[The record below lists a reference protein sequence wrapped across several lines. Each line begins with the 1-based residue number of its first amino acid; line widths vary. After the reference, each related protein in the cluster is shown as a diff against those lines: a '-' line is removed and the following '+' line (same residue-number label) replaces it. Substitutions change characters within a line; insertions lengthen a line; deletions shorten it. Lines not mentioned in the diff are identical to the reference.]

1 MSASGRALDGI
12 KVLEVGS
19 WIAGPAA
26 ATIMSDF
33 GAEVIKVEPPGA
45 GDPYRQMPRLPGMPL
60 SEHNYSWLLDSRNKK
75 SLALDVTKPEG
86 RDVLLRLAAQT
97 DVFLTNF
104 PPALL
109 ARLRL
114 AWEDL
119 SAVNPRLIYALL
131 TAYGEVGEEATKPG
145 FDVNAWWARS
155 GLMDLVRP
163 AGAQPTSSMP
173 GMGDHPTAVALFG
186 AIALGLYQRERTGR
200 GAKVSTSLM
209 ANGAWATSVLIQALL
224 CGATF
229 VERPPREQALNALVN
244 LYQCRDGRWFVLTL
258 LTEEKDWERFA
269 RGIGRA
275 DLIADARFAT
285 MAARH
290 ANSPA
295 LVKILDGVFA
305 EKDWAQWQATL
316 EASDIAFEAVVRLQ
330 DLRDDRQMAA
340 TGTLAPLEGAGIPGL
355 RTVMSPIEVADQT
368 RVPPTR
374 APDLGEHTDEVLRAA
389 GYDAAAIRRLH
400 DLGVVA

>member
-1 MSASGRALDGI
+1 MRALDGI

-45 GDPYRQMPRLPGMPL
+45 GDPYRQLSRRPGMPL
-60 SEHNYSWLLDSRNKK
+60 CEHNYSWLLDSRNKK
-75 SLALDVTKPEG
+75 SLALDVTRPEG
-86 RDVLLRLAAQT
+86 RDVLLRLAARA
-97 DVFLTNF
+97 DVYLTNF

-109 ARLRL
+109 ARLGL

-119 SAVNPRLIYALL
+119 SVVNPRLIYASL

-145 FDVNAWWARS
+145 YDVNAWWARS
-155 GLMDLVRP
+155 GMMDLVRS
-163 AGAQPTSSMP
+163 AGAQPTVSLP
-173 GMGDHPTAVALFG
+173 GMGDHPTAMALFG

-200 GAKVSTSLM
+200 GAKVSSSLM
-209 ANGAWATSVLIQALL
+209 ANGAWANSVLIQALL

-269 RGIGRA
+269 RAIGRA
-275 DLIADARFAT
+275 DLIADARFRT

-290 ANSPA
+290 ANSSA

-305 EKDWAQWQATL
+305 EKDWAGWQATL
-316 EASDIAFEAVVRLQ
+316 EACGIAFEAVARLQ

-340 TGTLAPLEGAGIPGL
+340 TGTVAPLEGTGIPGL
-355 RTVMSPIEVADQT
+355 RTVMSPIQVVGQ
-368 RVPPTR
+368 RKVPPTR
-374 APDLGEHTDEVLRAA
+374 APDLGEHTDLVLRAA
-389 GYDAAAIRRLH
+389 GYDEAAIRRLR

>member
-209 ANGAWATSVLIQALL
+209 ANGAWANSVLIQALL

-355 RTVMSPIEVADQT
+355 RTVMSPIQVADQT

>member
-86 RDVLLRLAAQT
+86 RDVLLRLAGKT

-209 ANGAWATSVLIQALL
+209 ANGAWANSVLIQALL

-269 RGIGRA
+269 HAIGRA
-275 DLIADARFAT
+275 DLISDARFAT
-285 MAARH
+285 MAKRH

-374 APDLGEHTDEVLRAA
+374 APDLGEHTDLVLRAA
-389 GYDAAAIRRLH
+389 GYDAAAIRRLR

>member
-1 MSASGRALDGI
+1 MRALDGI

-45 GDPYRQMPRLPGMPL
+45 GDPYRQLSRRPGMPA

-75 SLALDVTKPEG
+75 SLALDVTRPEG
-86 RDVLLRLAAQT
+86 RNVLLRLAGKA
-97 DVFLTNF
+97 DVYLTNF

-109 ARLRL
+109 ARLGL
-114 AWEDL
+114 TWEDL
-119 SAVNPRLIYALL
+119 SAVNPRLIYASL

-145 FDVNAWWARS
+145 YDVNAWWARS

-173 GMGDHPTAVALFG
+173 GMGDHPTAMALFG

-200 GAKVSTSLM
+200 GVKVSTSLM
-209 ANGAWATSVLIQALL
+209 ANGAWANSVLIQALL

-258 LTEEKDWERFA
+258 LTEEKDWEPFA
-269 RGIGRA
+269 RAIGRD
-275 DLIADARFAT
+275 DLIVETRFAT

-305 EKDWAQWQATL
+305 EKDWAEWQATL
-316 EASDIAFEAVVRLQ
+316 SASDIAFEAVARLQ
-330 DLRDDRQMAA
+330 DLRHDRQMAA
-340 TGTLAPLEGAGIPGL
+340 TQTVVALEGAGMQGL
-355 RTVMSPIEVADQT
+355 STVMSPIQVAGQT
-368 RVPPTR
+368 KVPPTR
-374 APDLGEHTDEVLRAA
+374 APDLGEHTDAVLRAVD
-389 GYDAAAIRRLH
+389 YDEAAIRRLR

>member
-1 MSASGRALDGI
+1 
-12 KVLEVGS
+12 
-19 WIAGPAA
+19 
-26 ATIMSDF
+26 MSDF

-45 GDPYRQMPRLPGMPL
+45 GDPYRQLSRRPGMPA

-75 SLALDVTKPEG
+75 SLALDVTRPEG
-86 RDVLLRLAAQT
+86 RNVLLRLAGKA
-97 DVFLTNF
+97 DVYLTNF

-109 ARLRL
+109 ARLGL
-114 AWEDL
+114 TWEDL
-119 SAVNPRLIYALL
+119 SAVNPRLIYASL

-145 FDVNAWWARS
+145 YDVNAWWARS
-155 GLMDLVRP
+155 GMMDLVRS
-163 AGAQPTSSMP
+163 AGAQPTVSLP

-186 AIALGLYQRERTGR
+186 AIALGLYQRERSGR
-200 GAKVSTSLM
+200 GTKVSTSLM
-209 ANGAWATSVLIQALL
+209 ANGAWANSVLIQALL

-244 LYQCRDGRWFVLTL
+244 LYKCRDGRWFVLTL
-258 LTEEKDWERFA
+258 LSEEKDWGRFA
-269 RGIGRA
+269 RAIGRD
-275 DLIADARFAT
+275 DLIADARFST

-305 EKDWAQWQATL
+305 EKDWAEWQTTL
-316 EASDIAFEAVVRLQ
+316 SASDIAFEAVARLR

-340 TGTLAPLEGAGIPGL
+340 AETVVPLEGAAIPHL
-355 RTVMSPIEVADQT
+355 RTVMSPIQVGGQT

-374 APDLGEHTDEVLRAA
+374 APELGEHTDLVLRAT
-389 GYDAAAIRRLH
+389 GYDEAAIRRLR
-400 DLGVVA
+400 DLGVIA

>member
-1 MSASGRALDGI
+1 MGVLDGV

-33 GAEVIKVEPPGA
+33 GAEVIKVEPPGT
-45 GDPYRQMPRLPGMPL
+45 GDPYRGLGGLPGMPV

-75 SLALDVTKPEG
+75 SLALDVTRPEG
-86 RDVLLRLAAQT
+86 RDVLLRLAAKT

-104 PPALL
+104 PLALL
-109 ARLRL
+109 ARLGL
-114 AWEDL
+114 TWEDL

-131 TAYGEVGEEATKPG
+131 TAYGEVGEGAAKPG

-155 GLMDLVRP
+155 GLMDLVRA

-209 ANGAWATSVLIQALL
+209 GNGAWANSVLIQALL

-244 LYQCRDGRWFVLTL
+244 LYQCRDGRWLVLTM
-258 LTEEKDWERFA
+258 LTEDKDWERFA
-269 RGIGRA
+269 RAIGRA
-275 DLIADARFAT
+275 DLISDSRFAT

-295 LVKILDGVFA
+295 LVKILDGVFG
-305 EKDWAQWQATL
+305 ERDWGQWEATL
-316 EASDIAFEAVVRLQ
+316 EASDIPFEAVARLG

-340 TGTLAPLEGAGIPGL
+340 TGTVAPLEGAGIPGL
-355 RTVMSPIEVADQT
+355 RTVMSPIQVEGQT
-368 RVPPTR
+368 KVPPTR

-389 GYDAAAIRRLH
+389 GYDAMAIRWLR

>member
-209 ANGAWATSVLIQALL
+209 ANGAWANSVLIQALL

-295 LVKILDGVFA
+295 LVKILDGVFG
-305 EKDWAQWQATL
+305 EKDWGQWEATL
-316 EASDIAFEAVVRLQ
+316 EASDIPFEAVARLQ

-340 TGTLAPLEGAGIPGL
+340 TGTVAPLEGARIPGL
-355 RTVMSPIEVADQT
+355 PTVMSPIQVADQL
-368 RVPPTR
+368 PPTR

-389 GYDAAAIRRLH
+389 GYDEAAIRRLR
-400 DLGVVA
+400 DLGVIA